1 MSDYQMFEVQVSQ
14 IEPLTEQVKRF
25 TLVATDGKP
34 LPAFTGGSH
43 VIVQMSDGDNEY
55 SNAYSLLSSPHDT
68 SCYQIAVRL
77 EEHSRGGSRFLHQ
90 QVKVGD
96 RLTISTPNNLFA
108 LIPSARKHLFIA
120 GGIGITPFLSHL
132 AELQYSDVDWQLH
145 YCSRNPESCAFRDEL
160 VQHPQAEKV
169 HFHHSSTGTRL
180 ELARLLADIEP
191 STHVYTCGPEALNE
205 AVRSEAARLDI
216 AADTMHFEQFA
227 IEDKTGDAFTLVLA
241 RSGKE
246 FVVPE
251 EMTILQVIENN
262 KAAKVECLCREGV
275 CGTCE
280 TAILEGEADHRDQ
293 YFSDEE
299 RASQQSMLICC
310 SRAKGKR
317 LVLDL

>member
-14 IEPLTEQVKRF
+14 VEPLTEQVKRF

-43 VIVQMSDGDNEY
+43 VIVQMSDGDNQY

-77 EEHSRGGSRFLHQ
+77 EENSRGGSRFLHQ
-90 QVKVGD
+90 QVKVGN

-108 LIPSARKHLFIA
+108 LISSARKHLFIA
-120 GGIGITPFLSHL
+120 GGIGITPFLSHM
-132 AELQYSDVDWQLH
+132 AELQHSDVDWQLH

-169 HFHHSSTGTRL
+169 HLHHSSTGTRL

-191 STHVYTCGPEALNE
+191 GTHVYTCGPEALNE

-216 AADTMHFEQFA
+216 AADTLHFEQFA

-280 TAILEGEADHRDQ
+280 TAILEGEAGHRDQ

-317 LVLDL
+317 LVLHL

>member
-14 IEPLTEQVKRF
+14 VEPLTEQVKRF

-43 VIVQMSDGDNEY
+43 VIVQMSDGDNQY

-77 EEHSRGGSRFLHQ
+77 EENSRGGSRFLHQ
-90 QVKVGD
+90 QVKVGN

-108 LIPSARKHLFIA
+108 LISSARKHLFIA
-120 GGIGITPFLSHL
+120 GGIGITPFLSHM
-132 AELQYSDVDWQLH
+132 AELQHSDVDWQLH

-169 HFHHSSTGTRL
+169 HLHHSSTGTRL

-191 STHVYTCGPEALNE
+191 GTHVYTCGPEALNE

-216 AADTMHFEQFA
+216 AADTLHFEQFA

-275 CGTCE
+275 CGTSE

>member
-14 IEPLTEQVKRF
+14 VEPLTEQVKRF

-43 VIVQMSDGDNEY
+43 IIVQMSDGDNQY
-55 SNAYSLLSSPHDT
+55 SNAYSLLSSPLDT
-68 SCYQIAVRL
+68 THYQIAVRL
-77 EEHSRGGSRFLHQ
+77 EENSRGGSRFLHQ
-90 QVKVGD
+90 QVKAGD
-96 RLTISTPNNLFA
+96 RLTISMPNNLFA

-120 GGIGITPFLSHL
+120 GGIGITPFLSHM
-132 AELQYSDVDWQLH
+132 AELQHSDVDWQLH

-169 HFHHSSTGTRL
+169 HLHHSSTGTRL

-191 STHVYTCGPEALNE
+191 GTHVYTCGPEALNE

-216 AADTMHFEQFA
+216 AADTLHFEQFA

-280 TAILEGEADHRDQ
+280 TAILEGEVDHRDQ